1 MFVLNKEMM
10 TYALDN
16 KRLIEEDYR
25 KTYKAVGNSNA
36 VYKGKQLPFLYYP
49 SVYSTKDVKRFEELT
64 RSIYKIV
71 NKSINIYVDHP
82 EVRSIW
88 GFSKELEELI
98 LVPHRFTANV
108 PMGRF
113 DFFYYEDGS
122 YKFCELNTDGTSAMN
137 EETPLSD
144 ILLETQG
151 MKHMK
156 SIYQISR
163 YELYQSW
170 VDEVES
176 IYAEFVENGGDKSD
190 KPYVIIMDF
199 VEKGSPHEFEEFKIK
214 FLESGYDCDIVSPDS
229 LVEKDGYLYANNKK
243 VDIIYRRLVTRDM
256 MDKYDL
262 LQPLIR
268 GIKANKTCIIGSIKS
283 QIVHTKKY
291 FEALYHPLVRQY
303 FNQDELDYIDK
314 HIPYTAALVRDD
326 NFDKYVKEKDQFII
340 KPIDL
345 YASKGVY
352 AGKEFSEEEWIK
364 LLEEGIE
371 TGYIIQ
377 EFCKK
382 SMNQNLYFD
391 DHGEMHVKTVNNI
404 TGLFLYNE
412 KLKGIFTRAGFNA
425 VISDLNDGY
434 SLSSVVVKEPRT

>member
-1 MFVLNKEMM
+1 MM
-10 TYALDN
+10 QYARDN
-16 KRLIEEDYR
+16 RETVEADYQ
-25 KTYKAVGNSNA
+25 KAYQAVGQSNA

-49 SVYSTKDVKRFEELT
+49 SIYSDKDFKNFEKITED
-64 RSIYKIV
+64 IYKIV
-71 NKSINIYVDHP
+71 NKSIDIYLEHED
-82 EVRSIW
+82 VRHVW
-88 GFSKELEELI
+88 GFDKRLEELI
-98 LVPHRFTANV
+98 LLPHRFSSKV

-113 DFFYYEDGS
+113 DFFYYPDGS

-144 ILLETQG
+144 VLLETQA
-151 MKHMK
+151 MKHFSDK
-156 SIYQISR
+156 YEIKR
-163 YELYQSW
+163 FELYQSW
-170 VDEVES
+170 VDEVKL
-176 IYAEFVENGGDKSD
+176 IYDEFVANGGAKSE

-199 VEKGSPHEFEEFKIK
+199 MSKGSPHEFKEFEKV
-214 FLESGYDCDIVSPDS
+214 FLSNGFDCDIVSPDT
-229 LVEKDGYLYANNKK
+229 LVYKEGYLYKDNQK

-256 MDKYDL
+256 MDKYDD
-262 LQPLIR
+262 LQDLIQ

-291 FEALYHPLVRQY
+291 FEALHHDDVRAY
-303 FNQDELDYIDK
+303 FNPEELAYIDS
-314 HIPYTAALVRDD
+314 HIPYTKALVMDD
-326 NFDKYVKEKDQFII
+326 NFDKYVENKDSYII

-352 AGKEFSEEEWIK
+352 AGKEFDTEKWTAMLKEA
-364 LLEEGIE
+364 IE

-377 EFCKK
+377 EFCPK
-382 SMNQNLYFD
+382 SVNENLYFD
-391 DHGEMHVKTVNNI
+391 ENGHFEVKTVNNI

-434 SLSSVVVKEPRT
+434 SLSSLVVKK